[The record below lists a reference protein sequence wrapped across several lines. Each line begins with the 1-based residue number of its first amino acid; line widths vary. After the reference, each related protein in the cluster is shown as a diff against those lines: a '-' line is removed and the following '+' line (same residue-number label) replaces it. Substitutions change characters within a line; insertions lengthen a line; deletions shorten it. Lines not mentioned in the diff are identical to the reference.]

1 MSAKTLARTP
11 GNDAGQDAGKDA
23 GKGARKHDTERAAA
37 GPGAGGRRHAA
48 GDEDM
53 PHRVNRLVTD
63 RRDLRRVR
71 WQSVEGGVLPDGAVR
86 ARIDAFAL
94 TANNITYA
102 AFGEAMNYWAFFPTG
117 DAATGLVPVWGFAT
131 VVESRCAALPEGERL
146 YGYWPIASHA
156 TLQPAQVRAAGF
168 VDATAHRAALPAV
181 YNRYRRCA
189 ADPGYDAAREAEQ
202 ALLQPLFATAFL
214 IDDFLHEH
222 GFFGAHQVLLSSAS
236 SKTACATA
244 FCLARRG
251 GEVARVGLTSPAH
264 LGFTRGL
271 GCYTDTLA
279 YEAIGA
285 LDAAVPS
292 VYVDFNG
299 SAEVRAAV
307 HGRFGDRLVH
317 SSAVGTTDWSRFGPS
332 KGLPG
337 PKPVFFFAPAR
348 IDKRTADWGAAAL
361 NARIAESW
369 QAFVQ
374 RVSDPAQPW
383 LRVVHGHG
391 EQAIAEAYTALAEGR
406 ADPHEGHLLHFA

>member
-1 MSAKTLARTP
+1 MQHP
-11 GNDAGQDAGKDA
+11 V
-23 GKGARKHDTERAAA
+23 H
-37 GPGAGGRRHAA
+37 
-48 GDEDM
+48 
-53 PHRVNRLVTD
+53 RLVTD
-63 RRDLRRVR
+63 RQDIRRVR
-71 WQSVEGGVLPDGAVR
+71 WESVEGGDLPEGAVR

-94 TANNITYA
+94 TSNNITYA
-102 AFGEAMNYWAFFPTG
+102 AFGEAMSYWAFFPTG

-131 VVESRCAALPEGERL
+131 VVESRCAAVPAGERL

-156 TLQPAQVRAAGF
+156 TLLPAQVREAGF
-168 VDATAHRAALPAV
+168 VDASAHRAALPAV

-214 IDDFLHEH
+214 IDDFLHDQ
-222 GFFGAHQVLLSSAS
+222 GFFGARQVLLSSAS
-236 SKTACATA
+236 SKTAYATA
-244 FCLARRG
+244 FCLAQRG
-251 GEVARVGLTSPAH
+251 GDVARVGLTSPAH

-271 GCYTDTLA
+271 GCYTDAVA
-279 YEAIGA
+279 YESIAG

-299 SAEVRAAV
+299 SAAVRAAV
-307 HGRFGDRLVH
+307 HGRFGDRLAH
-317 SSAVGTTDWSRFGPS
+317 SCAVGTTDWSRFGSS

-348 IDKRTADWGAAAL
+348 IEKRTADWGAAVL

-369 QAFVQ
+369 KAFLR

-383 LRVVHGHG
+383 LHVAHGHG
-391 EQAIAEAYTALAEGR
+391 PEAIAAAYAALAEGR
-406 ADPHEGHLLHFA
+406 ASPHDGQMLHFR